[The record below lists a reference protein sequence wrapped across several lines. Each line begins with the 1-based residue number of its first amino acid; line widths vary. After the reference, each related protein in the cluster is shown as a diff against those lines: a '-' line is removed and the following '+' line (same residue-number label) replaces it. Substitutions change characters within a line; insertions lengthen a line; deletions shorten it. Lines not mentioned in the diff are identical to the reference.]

1 LSPFSP
7 LISAICSGVRLSIF
21 KEKLLIAY
29 ANKFA
34 ELRPLFVKVYQN
46 KRRSNM
52 ASLLERL
59 KYIIE
64 DIFGKKTYAESQRDK
79 YKKVVRNLEKE
90 LKKTDNLSDV
100 MAQLATDYNTM
111 EMNPDS
117 AQGKLSDTFVTKE
130 SENREAV
137 EKLGAD
143 FKEIIAEV
151 KSKLEFA
158 RDEYN
163 YWCDEAKREDDEMKI
178 YQQQYYEEE
187 ERLRREAAEEE
198 ARRKREAS

>member
-1 LSPFSP
+1 
-7 LISAICSGVRLSIF
+7 
-21 KEKLLIAY
+21 
-29 ANKFA
+29 
-34 ELRPLFVKVYQN
+34 
-46 KRRSNM
+46 M

-100 MAQLATDYNTM
+100 MAQLATDYNIM
-111 EMNPDS
+111 EMNSDS

-130 SENREAV
+130 SENCEGNCEAV

-163 YWCDEAKREDDEMKI
+163 YWCDEAKREDEEMKI

-187 ERLRREAAEEE
+187 ERLRREALEEE

>member
-1 LSPFSP
+1 
-7 LISAICSGVRLSIF
+7 
-21 KEKLLIAY
+21 
-29 ANKFA
+29 
-34 ELRPLFVKVYQN
+34 
-46 KRRSNM
+46 M
-52 ASLLERL
+52 
-59 KYIIE
+59 
-64 DIFGKKTYAESQRDK
+64 D
-79 YKKVVRNLEKE
+79 
-90 LKKTDNLSDV
+90 
-100 MAQLATDYNTM
+100 QLATDFNTM

-117 AQGKLSDTFVTKE
+117 AQVKLSDTFVTKE